1 MGDFKKH
8 FLFFA
13 LIFFY
18 CAIVWLCGLHL
29 QLFTSRHRPGLGL
42 DLFVYSALVT
52 CYSQGPRIPSG
63 IDPFPFRSTV
73 VFFGVLGMLLALG
86 AKLLVELPGLAH

>member
-29 QLFTSRHRPGLGL
+29 QLFTSRHRPGIGIDFFMLC
-42 DLFVYSALVT
+42 AWIT
-52 CYSQGPRIPSG
+52 CYSPGPYIPSG
-63 IDPFPFRSTV
+63 IDPYPFRSSV
-73 VFFGVLGMLLALG
+73 VFLGVLGMILSLG
-86 AKLLVELPGLAH
+86 AKLLVELPGLTH